1 MSDKATDSDVQPAP
15 DTDVLVRDGGNGD
28 VFIRF
33 EDEEEEDQEGNH
45 RVELLN
51 EDDARDL
58 YDKLGKTEAVKNG

>member
-1 MSDKATDSDVQPAP
+1 MSEPSENPAEGEPPAP
-15 DTDVLVRDGGNGD
+15 DTDVVVRDGGNGD

-33 EDEEEEDQEGNH
+33 SNEQEDP

-58 YDKLGKTEAVKNG
+58 YDKLGNTEAIQDE